1 MIQRLIDHLFPRSC
15 LVCSHISS
23 EYLCSSCLAKMQKT
37 LIPNHFFI
45 SGFGEMIFAYSHY
58 AGTAGAIIRSLKYR
72 KKTPGAVVIAN
83 LLAPLI
89 QKLIKP
95 DVIIPVPI
103 SLQKKWSR
111 GFNQCSLIA
120 QELRRI
126 THIPVMESI
135 LTRKFSFIE
144 KDQVKLSAMERKKN
158 LDNTFLAR
166 SFHNLPASSSVLLLD
181 DVATTGKTI
190 YACQKALHTT
200 FPHWTIKPLVFAHN

>member
-1 MIQRLIDHLFPRSC
+1 MIQKLIDQLFPRSC
-15 LVCSHISS
+15 LVCSLSAKD
-23 EYLCSSCLAKMQKT
+23 YLCASCLAKMQKT

-45 SGFGEMIFAYSHY
+45 SGFGEMIFGYSHY

-95 DVIIPVPI
+95 DLIIPVPI

-120 QELRRI
+120 REIRKMTQ
-126 THIPVMESI
+126 IPVCESI
-135 LTRKFSFIE
+135 LTRKFSFFE
-144 KDQVKLSAMERKKN
+144 RDQVKLSASERKKN
-158 LDNTFLAR
+158 LENTFLAK
-166 SFHNLPASSSVLLLD
+166 SSPIPASSTVLLLD

-190 YACQKALHTT
+190 YACQKVLHEA
-200 FPHWTIKPLVFAHN
+200 FPLWTIKPLVFAHN

>member
-1 MIQRLIDHLFPRSC
+1 MIQKLIDQLFPRSC
-15 LVCSHISS
+15 LVCSLPAQD
-23 EYLCSSCLAKMQKT
+23 YLCASCLAKMQKT
-37 LIPNHFFI
+37 LIPSHFFI
-45 SGFGEMIFAYSHY
+45 SGFGEMIFGYSHY

-72 KKTPGAVVIAN
+72 KRTPGASVIAY
-83 LLAPLI
+83 LLVPLI

-95 DVIIPVPI
+95 DIIIPVPI

-135 LTRKFSFIE
+135 LTRKFSFFE
-144 KDQVKLSAMERKKN
+144 RDQVKLSASERKKN
-158 LDNTFLAR
+158 LENTFLAKPSHIPSR
-166 SFHNLPASSSVLLLD
+166 STVLLLD

-190 YACQKALHTT
+190 YACQKVLHEA
-200 FPHWTIKPLVFAHN
+200 FPLWTIKPLVFAHN

>member
-1 MIQRLIDHLFPRSC
+1 MIQKLTDQLFPRSC
-15 LVCSHISS
+15 LVCSLPAQD
-23 EYLCSSCLAKMQKT
+23 YLCRSCFAKMQKT

-45 SGFGEMIFAYSHY
+45 SGFGEMIFGYSHY

-95 DVIIPVPI
+95 DLIIPVPI

-120 QELRRI
+120 QELRKI
-126 THIPVMESI
+126 TKIPICESI
-135 LTRKFSFIE
+135 LARKFSFFE
-144 KDQVKLSAMERKKN
+144 RDQVKLSASERKKN
-158 LDNTFLAR
+158 LENTFFAK
-166 SFHNLPASSSVLLLD
+166 STPIPAITTVLLLD

-190 YACQKALHTT
+190 YACQKVLHET
-200 FPHWTIKPLVFAHN
+200 FPQWRIKPLVFAHN